1 MVRRMVIACHT
12 SPLSCFGKSQFTINI
27 YHTIERKD
35 AMSVKRIKINPVEE
49 MMLEE
54 IKSKEKLSNEE
65 LFNQMIRTHYEKIF
79 SNKQE
84 SEIGIDIL
92 NELKE
97 YILLLIKNSPTLPTD
112 AKEMAHLVMSSSRFE
127 NPVREKINEK
137 KLSSEQ

>member
-1 MVRRMVIACHT
+1 
-12 SPLSCFGKSQFTINI
+12 
-27 YHTIERKD
+27 
-35 AMSVKRIKINPVEE
+35 MSVKRIKINPVEE
-49 MMLEE
+49 MMLEQ

-65 LFNQMIRTHYEKIF
+65 IFNQMIRTHYEKIF

-84 SEIGIDIL
+84 NEIGFDIL

-112 AKEMAHLVMSSSRFE
+112 AKEMEHLVKSSSRFE
-127 NPVREKINEK
+127 KPVREKINEK

>member
-1 MVRRMVIACHT
+1 
-12 SPLSCFGKSQFTINI
+12 
-27 YHTIERKD
+27 
-35 AMSVKRIKINPVEE
+35 MSVKRIKINPVEE
-49 MMLEE
+49 MMLEQ

-65 LFNQMIRTHYEKIF
+65 IFNQMIRTHYEKIF

-84 SEIGIDIL
+84 NEIEFDIL

-112 AKEMAHLVMSSSRFE
+112 AKEMEHLVKSSSRFE